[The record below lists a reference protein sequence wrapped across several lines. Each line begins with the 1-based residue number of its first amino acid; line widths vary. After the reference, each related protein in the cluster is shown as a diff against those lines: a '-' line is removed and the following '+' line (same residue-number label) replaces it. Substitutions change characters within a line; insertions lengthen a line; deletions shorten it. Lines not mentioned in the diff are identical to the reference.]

1 MTVIKEG
8 SVVSVIGV
16 GELTFQTSVVQGAS
30 FKPFIPLII
39 TAAIYFIL
47 TFGISRLLNLFEKKL
62 RKSDKTLG

>member
-1 MTVIKEG
+1 
-8 SVVSVIGV
+8 V

-30 FKPFIPLII
+30 FKPFIPLMI
-39 TAAIYFIL
+39 TAVIYFVL